1 VVRSKLI
8 RSIFFIVGIVFFL
21 TASYICFKPKAHLS
35 LKKQQ
40 PTFNGDN
47 AIKINEEI
55 DLINN
60 ALKINEEIDLINY
73 EGNTI
78 KDRFKVPEGYKRV
91 SVYSNSFE
99 EYLRN
104 LTLKPHNSV
113 VHYFNGSEKNKEDVY
128 IGVVDMEIGTRDLQQ
143 CADAIMR
150 LRAEYLYENQRYDEI
165 HFHFVNGFDCSYS
178 KWRQGYRVNI
188 DGNDAKWVKKYSMND
203 SYECFRAYLDIVFT
217 YASTL
222 SLNKELMAV
231 DKNHMKI
238 GDVFISAGSPGHAVI
253 VVDMAINE
261 STGEK
266 LFIMAQSYMP
276 AQDIQILVNNEDKEI
291 SPWYST
297 DFEEILL
304 TPEWKFSE
312 DQLKSF

>member
-1 VVRSKLI
+1 MARNKLI
-8 RSIFFIVGIVFFL
+8 RSIFFIVGIVFLL
-21 TASYICFKPKAHLS
+21 TTSYICFKPKAHLS

-40 PTFNGDN
+40 PTFNVDN
-47 AIKINEEI
+47 AI
-55 DLINN
+55 
-60 ALKINEEIDLINY
+60 KINEEIDLINY

-78 KDRFKVPEGYKRV
+78 QDRFKVPEGYKRV
-91 SVYSNSFE
+91 SAYSNSFE

-113 VHYFNGSEKNKEDVY
+113 VHYFDGKEKNKENVY

-150 LRAEYLYENQRYDEI
+150 LRAEYLYENERYDEI
-165 HFHFVNGFDCSYS
+165 NFHFVNGFNCSYS
-178 KWRQGYRVNI
+178 KWRLGYRVNI
-188 DGNDAKWVKKYSMND
+188 DGNNTKWVKKYSLNN
-203 SYECFRAYLDIVFT
+203 SYECFRTYLDIVFA

-222 SLNKELMAV
+222 SLDKELMSV
-231 DKNHMKI
+231 DKNYMKI
-238 GDVFISAGSPGHAVI
+238 GDVFISGGSPGHAVI

-276 AQDIQILVNNEDKEI
+276 AQDIQILVNNEDKAI

-312 DQLKSF
+312 DHLKSF